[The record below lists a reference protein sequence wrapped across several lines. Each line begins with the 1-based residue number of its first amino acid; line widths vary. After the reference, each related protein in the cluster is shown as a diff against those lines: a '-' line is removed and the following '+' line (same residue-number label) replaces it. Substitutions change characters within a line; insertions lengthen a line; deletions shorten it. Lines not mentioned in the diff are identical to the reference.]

1 MGSKAPEGIEGGGGT
16 VLVGLDGLD
25 SCRGGGGGGGGGGIT
40 VVSAEILSSRRDG
53 GGGGRGGGGKLSIV
67 EAAEREIARRIS

>member
-16 VLVGLDGLD
+16 VRVGLDDLD
-25 SCRGGGGGGGGGGIT
+25 SCRGGGGGGGGIT
-40 VVSAEILSSRRDG
+40 VVSVEILSSRRDG

>member
-16 VLVGLDGLD
+16 VLVGLDDLD
-25 SCRGGGGGGGGGGIT
+25 SCRGGGGGGIT
-40 VVSAEILSSRRDG
+40 VVSVGILSSRRDG